1 MNVQRHVSSNP
12 DRPRPHF
19 ASDDVP
25 LPAYLPPE
33 TVKVTEWDEVLEA
46 LRSPHLLQEPPA
58 VTAVHGGGLGFIN
71 GTEHR
76 NRRRALN
83 ALVRPE
89 PLQRYR
95 EEIVQPTV
103 EKVMHEVLVREA
115 HGMPFR
121 ADLVAML
128 QKVFLAF

>member
-1 MNVQRHVSSNP
+1 MM
-12 DRPRPHF
+12 
-19 ASDDVP
+19 
-25 LPAYLPPE
+25 
-33 TVKVTEWDEVLEA
+33 
-46 LRSPHLLQEPPA
+46 
-58 VTAVHGGGLGFIN
+58 AVHGGGLGFIN

-76 NRRRALN
+76 SRRRALN

-103 EKVMHEVLVREA
+103 QKVMSEVLVRDSPE
-115 HGMPFR
+115 GPFR

-128 QKVFLAF
+128 QKVFLAFGAEIVGLQGIDTAKGRDELHRVFRPLPEAPWIRAVSRERLVMKK